1 MDKDEVLK
9 KLEEACINLQA
20 IGNVVEFKKNNPN
33 GLFGLIVP
41 VIQYY
46 NFIQSNFKNDEFVKV
61 EAMGFV
67 LGVGKNNPSLKGV
80 IDYIVSPNKN
90 KKKEEKEEMFDKT
103 AFINKVTSIVEE
115 FKSQNSINTS
125 TIDDSEYF
133 LEKCM
138 EELNINK
145 EQFTQMEYEQL
156 SDMIRQELDKIK
168 RFYEVYENKSSAFK
182 M

>member
-1 MDKDEVLK
+1 M
-9 KLEEACINLQA
+9 QA

-61 EAMGFV
+61 EAMGFD
-67 LGVGKNNPSLKGV
+67 LGIGENNPSLKGV

-90 KKKEEKEEMFDKT
+90 KKKEEKEETFKEEMFDKT

-145 EQFTQMEYEQL
+145 EQFTQTEYEQL